1 MMQANM
7 EIRIAAK
14 NAGVKLWEVAEAIGI
29 SDGML
34 SRKLRRELPEAEQR
48 KILSIVADLAR
59 RKEAEENEQNKKH

>member
-1 MMQANM
+1 MQANM